1 MTKKTKA
8 IIFDLDGVIL
18 KSEELWTAAD
28 LLFLKNE
35 GIVVDKGHY
44 EKTIKI
50 LLMGTAFTEGVKVFK
65 KHLGLKG
72 DTEKLHA
79 KRKLMVDRFLK
90 NVGHIDGF
98 IKFHSQVKKSHK
110 IAIATALIRYFLDP
124 IALKFNLHE
133 LFSDHVYSIE
143 DIGFIP
149 KPNPDIYLYTA
160 KKLGFYPSEC
170 IGIEDSPKGIEAVNR
185 AGMKS
190 IAITT
195 TYSKDILSHADL
207 IVDSF
212 SEIDLEIL

>member
-1 MTKKTKA
+1 MSNKKA

-18 KSEELWTAAD
+18 KSEELWTQSD

-35 GIVVDKGHY
+35 DIVVDREHY
-44 EKTIKI
+44 EKTVKI
-50 LLMGTAFTEGVKVFK
+50 LLMGVAFTEGIAIFK

-72 DTEKLHA
+72 NVEKLLT
-79 KRKLMVDRFLK
+79 KRKLMIDKFLK

-98 IKFHSQVKKSHK
+98 TKFHSQIRKSHK
-110 IAIATALIRYFLDP
+110 IAIATALVRYFLDP

-133 LFSDHVYSIE
+133 LFNGHVYSIE

-149 KPNPDIYLYTA
+149 KPNPDIYLHAA
-160 KKLGFYPSEC
+160 KKLGLHPSEC
-170 IGIEDSPKGIEAVNR
+170 IGIEDSPKGVVAVNA

-195 TYSKDILSHADL
+195 TTSKDKLSHANL

-212 SEIDLEIL
+212 SEINLDEI

>member
-1 MTKKTKA
+1 VSTFKA

-18 KSEELWTAAD
+18 KSEELWTASD

-35 GIVVDKGHY
+35 GIIVDRKHY

-50 LLMGTAFTEGVKVFK
+50 MLMGTAFTEGVRVFK

-72 DTEKLHA
+72 DTEKLHT

-98 IKFHSQVKKSHK
+98 TKFHSKVIKSRK
-110 IAIATALIRYFLDP
+110 VAIATALIRYFLDP
-124 IALKFNLHE
+124 IATRFKLHE
-133 LFSDHVYSIE
+133 LFNDHVYSIE

-149 KPNPDIYLYTA
+149 KPKPDIYLHAA
-160 KKLGFYPSEC
+160 KKLGLHPSEC
-170 IGIEDSPKGIEAVNR
+170 VGIEDSPFGVEAVNA

-195 TYSKDILSHADL
+195 TTSRDKLSHADL

-212 SEIDLEIL
+212 SEIDLKNL